1 MADDATIDR
10 PADPAG
16 LPPDGDGPAHAGAVP
31 AGDDPAAT
39 APVVDGAGDGAMP
52 PAIDLDLLT
61 EAVPE
66 PAARWEGDR
75 AALLAR
81 AHRAVAAIDV
91 LLGAQLD
98 AVLHHPAFQRMEA
111 LWRGTAWLAQSMAGD
126 TGLRLRLLDVRW
138 GEMARDLE
146 RAMDFDQSVLF
157 EKIYSDEFGT
167 PGGEPYGMI
176 VVDHAIWHRST
187 TRDRIDDVEV
197 LGGLAEVAA
206 AAFCPIV
213 VGADPRMLGIDDFG
227 DIDLRQDI
235 AGSFT
240 GTEFARYER
249 LRGRPDTRFL
259 AAAMPRLLMRRPYRG
274 RAMPRLGFVYDERV
288 EDAADLCWL
297 TGGFALAQVAA
308 RAMRMHRWPAA
319 IRGALAE
326 DDGGIVAAPERLLLP
341 SDLAGVVARFP
352 TENAVSEEQEVA
364 LNAAGFVCLRQLHL
378 TGSVAFLN
386 LPTLHRPPDYETEA
400 ARMNAKMGAML
411 NYILCVAR
419 FAHYVKVMARDW
431 VGKYTDETECERL
444 LQRWL
449 DRFVTANEDAS
460 PEMRVR
466 YPLREARV
474 SIGAIPGRP
483 GSYSCEIAIRPHYQ
497 LDQIASEFRLTT
509 TVGREGERAAA

>member
-1 MADDATIDR
+1 MADDDLIDR

-16 LPPDGDGPAHAGAVP
+16 ASPLEGAPAGHEAA
-31 AGDDPAAT
+31 AGDDPAAASPLSAMVGT
-39 APVVDGAGDGAMP
+39 ASPLP
-52 PAIDLDLLT
+52 PPIDLDTL
-61 EAVPE
+61 AAADAA
-66 PAARWEGDR
+66 PAWAGDR
-75 AALLAR
+75 NALLAR
-81 AHRAVAAIDV
+81 AHRAVSAIDL
-91 LLGAQLD
+91 LLGRQLD
-98 AVLHHPAFQRMEA
+98 AVLHHPTFQRMEA
-111 LWRGTAWLAQSMAGD
+111 LWRGTHWLAQSMAGD
-126 TGLRLRLLDVRW
+126 HGLRLRLLDVRW
-138 GEMARDLE
+138 GELARDLE
-146 RAMDFDQSVLF
+146 RAMDFDQSALF
-157 EKIYSDEFGT
+157 EKVYSDEFGT
-167 PGGEPYGMI
+167 AGGQPYGLI
-176 VVDHAIWHRST
+176 VADHAIWHRST
-187 TRDRIDDVEV
+187 TRDRIDDMEV

-213 VGADPRMLGIDDFG
+213 LGVDPRMIGLDGFG

-240 GTEFARYER
+240 GPEFARYER

-288 EDAADLCWL
+288 DDAEDLCWL

-308 RAMRMHRWPAA
+308 RAMRLHRWPAA
-319 IRGALAE
+319 IRGALEE
-326 DDGGIVAAPERLLLP
+326 DDGGIVSAPERLLLP

-352 TENAVSEEQEVA
+352 TENAISEEQEVA
-364 LNAAGFVCLRQLHL
+364 LNAAGFIGLRQLHL

-386 LPTLHRPPDYETEA
+386 LPTLHRPPEYETEA
-400 ARMNAKMGAML
+400 ARMNAKMGSML

-431 VGKYTDETECERL
+431 VGKYTDAEECERL

-449 DRFVTANEDAS
+449 NRFVTGNEDAS
-460 PEMRVR
+460 PEMRVK
-466 YPLREARV
+466 YPLREASV
-474 SIGAIPGRP
+474 SITAIPGRP
-483 GSYSCEIAIRPHYQ
+483 GSYACEVAIRPHYQ